1 VRLLVTR
8 PEPDAE
14 RTAAALRA
22 RGHVVLVVPLLRI
35 EPLQHAEIGPGP
47 FDALLVT
54 SANAAA
60 AGHHTRFAQL
70 RALPVFAVGD
80 RSAQAMRAAGFADVT
95 SAQGDVSGLAA
106 LVAPRLKSGASL
118 LYLAGADRS
127 GDLAGVLSGRGFA
140 VKTAVVYR
148 AVPTGAPLPAAV
160 AAMAEGVEG
169 VLHFSRRSSVAYVN
183 AARAGD
189 LQQDHAIH
197 GLVHFCLSARAAEP
211 LIRAGATDTRVA
223 PEPTEAGLLA
233 LIPAP

>member
-22 RGHVVLVVPLLRI
+22 RGHVALIVPLLRI
-35 EPLQHAEIGPGP
+35 EPLQHAEIGSGP

-60 AGHHTRFAQL
+60 GHHARFAQL

-80 RSAQAMRAAGFADVT
+80 RSAQAMRTAGFAEVI
-95 SAQGDVSGLAA
+95 SAQGDVGDLAA
-106 LVAPRLKSGASL
+106 LVAPRLKTGASL
-118 LYLAGADRS
+118 LYLAGADRT
-127 GDLAGVLSGRGFA
+127 GDLAGVLSGRGFK

-148 AVPTGAPLPAAV
+148 AVPTGALLPAAV

-169 VLHFSRRSSVAYVN
+169 VLHFSRRSSDAYVD
-183 AARAGD
+183 AARAGG
-189 LQQDHAIH
+189 LQDRAIR
-197 GLVHFCLSARAAEP
+197 GLVHFCLSAQAAEP
-211 LIRAGATDTRVA
+211 LIRAGAGDTRVA
-223 PEPTEAGLLA
+223 PEPTEAALLA
-233 LIPAP
+233 LIPGP